1 MPADPND
8 SIPLLTEELITADP
22 SLKGVLPSDFRF
34 ATSTASFQIEGGWDA
49 DGKGPGIWD
58 VYLQEKGLDNGND
71 AVDSYRLW
79 REDIKLLKAYGVN
92 TYRFSISWPRV
103 RPLGTSDIDRP

>member
-1 MPADPND
+1 MSDLND
-8 SIPLLTEELITADP
+8 TIPLLTEDVITGDA
-22 SLKGVLPSDFRF
+22 SLKGVLPAEFRY

-49 DGKGPGIWD
+49 DGKGLGIWD
-58 VYLQEKGLDNGND
+58 VYLQENNLDNGND
-71 AVDSYRLW
+71 AVNSYHLW

-103 RPLGTSDIDRP
+103 RPLGTSL